1 MSVSPKRTL
10 QVCPHDPCTS
20 RKWSC
25 RVGRV
30 VQGWKPWE
38 WDCGELK
45 TLGSRE
51 FHEIQPSWIARFD
64 LQRFFGAVNY
74 RWFRSFFALNGLYD
88 SCRSEI
94 LDPTRRLWVVEFGT
108 SCWEGTPSY
117 LMDTPHPFCWSRHAF
132 LASTTWNATSSCK
145 LTAAWRI
152 DRTVQHQRSVDA
164 KKVAKAWCPAVCATG
179 I

>member
-10 QVCPHDPCTS
+10 QVCPRDPCTS

-64 LQRFFGAVNY
+64 LKRFLVLSTTDGFGH
-74 RWFRSFFALNGLYD
+74 FFALNGLYN
-88 SCRSEI
+88 SCRSENSWSYPSVVGSNLEPPVGRERHRI
-94 LDPTRRLWVVEFGT
+94 WWTHRTRFADQDMHFWHQQH
-108 SCWEGTPSY
+108 GTPQV
-117 LMDTPHPFCWSRHAF
+117 P
-132 LASTTWNATSSCK
+132 ASSQ
-145 LTAAWRI
+145 LL
-152 DRTVQHQRSVDA
+152 
-164 KKVAKAWCPAVCATG
+164 G
-179 I
+179 